1 MKDRIRQVREKA
13 ESKKM
18 SQEEF
23 GKKIGLTRDNV
34 ANIELGRV
42 EPSEIVIRAIIRE
55 FGVNEVW
62 LRTGVGE
69 MKRPM
74 TWQQEVT
81 SYVND
86 LVKGNRTEF
95 EETLIRFLAAT
106 TPEDWERLSVIF
118 RKIQNEKKTEAE

>member
-1 MKDRIRQVREKA
+1 MGERIREIRKA
-13 ESKKM
+13 LGMTLEQFGERIGITASSM
-18 SQEEF
+18 STIEN
-23 GKKIGLTRDNV
+23 GKSN
-34 ANIELGRV
+34 
-42 EPSEIVIRAIIRE
+42 PSEQTIRAIIRE

-106 TPEDWERLSVIF
+106 TPEDWERLSAIF

>member
-1 MKDRIRQVREKA
+1 MGERIKELRKA
-13 ESKKM
+13 LGMTLSD
-18 SQEEF
+18 F
-23 GKKIGLTRDNV
+23 GKKIGISNQAV
-34 ANIELGRV
+34 SSMENGKSN
-42 EPSEIVIRAIIRE
+42 PSEQTIRAIIRE
-55 FGVNEVW
+55 FDVNDVW

-95 EETLIRFLAAT
+95 EETLIRFMAAT